1 MPIVE
6 MPPHVRLI
14 CDDCG
19 EEPGND
25 EFGGW
30 FRYPADDIAHAL
42 HEACYHREGDAVICD
57 NCAYERAH
65 RLVGDSTPGE
75 AGQNAGGDG

>member
-6 MPPHVRLI
+6 MEPHVRLI

-19 EEPGND
+19 EEPGNE

-30 FRYPADDIAHAL
+30 FCYPADDVEKAL
-42 HEACYHREGDAVICD
+42 REACYHREGDEIICD
-57 NCAYERAH
+57 NCAYERSH
-65 RLVGDSTPGE
+65 PTVEPDGE
-75 AGQNAGGDG
+75 GT